1 MDNKIDLEKELT
13 KSLRMGQIR
22 SDIKGGVSK
31 LNEDEINNGN
41 TKYMFIFGVR
51 EDGSCYMRS
60 FGEISELEANGL
72 KVMIEESVD
81 TVIDF
86 MYDDLI
92 EGDDGGETV

>member
-1 MDNKIDLEKELT
+1 MDKVDLEKELT
-13 KSLRMGQIR
+13 KSLRMGQVK
-22 SDIKGGVSK
+22 SDIKGGMSK
-31 LNEDEINNGN
+31 LNEEEINN
-41 TKYMFIFGVR
+41 TKYVFIFGVR

-86 MYDDLI
+86 MYDDLVDDE
-92 EGDDGGETV
+92 EGEEI

>member
-1 MDNKIDLEKELT
+1 MDKVDLEKELT
-13 KSLRMGQIR
+13 KSLRMGQVK
-22 SDIKGGVSK
+22 SDIKGGMSK
-31 LNEDEINNGN
+31 LNEEEINN
-41 TKYMFIFGVR
+41 TKYVFIFGVR

-92 EGDDGGETV
+92 DDDLEGETI

>member
-1 MDNKIDLEKELT
+1 MDKVDLEKELT
-13 KSLRMGQIR
+13 KSLRMGQVK
-22 SDIKGGVSK
+22 SDIKGGMSK
-31 LNEDEINNGN
+31 LNEEEINN
-41 TKYMFIFGVR
+41 TKYVFIFGVR

-86 MYDDLI
+86 MYDDLL
-92 EGDDGGETV
+92 EDNEEES

>member
-1 MDNKIDLEKELT
+1 MDKVDLEKELT
-13 KSLRMGQIR
+13 KSLRMGQVK
-22 SDIKGGVSK
+22 SDIKGGMSK
-31 LNEDEINNGN
+31 LNEEEINN
-41 TKYMFIFGVR
+41 TKYVFIFGVR

-92 EGDDGGETV
+92 DEDEGEEI

>member
-1 MDNKIDLEKELT
+1 MDKVDLEKELT
-13 KSLRMGQIR
+13 KSLRMGQVK
-22 SDIKGGVSK
+22 SDIKGGLNK
-31 LNEDEINNGN
+31 LNEEEINT

-92 EGDDGGETV
+92 DDDLEGETI

>member
-22 SDIKGGVSK
+22 SDIKGGMSK

-41 TKYMFIFGVR
+41 TKYVFIFAVR

-86 MYDDLI
+86 MYDDFI
-92 EGDDGGETV
+92 EDEDEGEMV

>member
-1 MDNKIDLEKELT
+1 MDKVDLEKELT
-13 KSLRMGQIR
+13 KSLRMGQVK
-22 SDIKGGVSK
+22 SDIKGGMSK
-31 LNEDEINNGN
+31 LNEEEIN
-41 TKYMFIFGVR
+41 TKYVFIFGVR

-92 EGDDGGETV
+92 DEDEGEEI